1 MKHTSSIMITVI
13 GLLLSSLAVPTN
25 ANTGAKKYLYAS
37 SYHHDYA
44 WSNSVEQ
51 GEWWAEQTAIEI
63 YKGKAPPEIPIV
75 ANRDWGLWF
84 DTVHL
89 EST

>member
-1 MKHTSSIMITVI
+1 MITVI
-13 GLLLSSLAVPTN
+13 GLLLSTLAVPTN

-37 SYHHDYA
+37 SYHRGYE
-44 WSNSVEQ
+44 WSNGVEQ

-63 YKGKAPPEIPIV
+63 FIGKSSPEIPIV
-75 ANRDWGLWF
+75 ANRDWDLWL
-84 DTVHL
+84 DTTHL